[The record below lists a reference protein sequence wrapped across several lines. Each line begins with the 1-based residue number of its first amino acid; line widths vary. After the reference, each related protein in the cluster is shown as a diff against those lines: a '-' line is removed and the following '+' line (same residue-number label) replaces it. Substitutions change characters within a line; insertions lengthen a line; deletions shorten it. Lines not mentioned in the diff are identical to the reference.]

1 MGQILLRAGAGISNE
16 TLTTVITA
24 WARMPNGRPDAAL
37 QYRSCNDQGS
47 TWTIPT
53 WLFLVYGDPP
63 FTAGGRTIPW
73 RDCHEADGSTIVCT
87 VDSPDLIW
95 TDIESAA

>member
-1 MGQILLRAGAGISNE
+1 MGHIVLRAGAGISNE
-16 TLTTVITA
+16 TLTTAVTD
-24 WARMPNGRPDAAL
+24 WACTPEGQPDAAL
-37 QYRSCNDQGS
+37 QYQPDAGLGPI
-47 TWTIPT
+47 WTVPT

-63 FTAGGRTIPW
+63 FTAGGSTIPW
-73 RDCHEADGSTIVCT
+73 RLCHETDCAPVVCT